1 MPVSYPLPYGYPL
14 PDPSQMMQMR
24 YPYVQQPVQNIV
36 MYTQGGE
43 QSMKICQISPNQK
56 FFMFDKDENILG
68 IKAMDSSGVPTPLE
82 LYDLIKRGGQEQK
95 SQETQHQTPIDT
107 SSFVTRDEMERRLSE
122 MLDLM
127 SDIDSKRKGGET
139 HNGK

>member
-1 MPVSYPLPYGYPL
+1 MPVSYPFPYGYQI

-24 YPYVQQPVQNIV
+24 YPYTQQPVQNIV
-36 MYTQGGE
+36 MFTQGGE
-43 QSMKICQISPNQK
+43 QSMKSCQISPNQRL
-56 FFMFDKDENILG
+56 FMFDKDENLLG
-68 IKAMDSSGVPTPLE
+68 IKAMDASGMPTPLE
-82 LYDLIKRGGQEQK
+82 LYDLTRRGNQEVRT
-95 SQETQHQTPIDT
+95 QERPNQTQIDT